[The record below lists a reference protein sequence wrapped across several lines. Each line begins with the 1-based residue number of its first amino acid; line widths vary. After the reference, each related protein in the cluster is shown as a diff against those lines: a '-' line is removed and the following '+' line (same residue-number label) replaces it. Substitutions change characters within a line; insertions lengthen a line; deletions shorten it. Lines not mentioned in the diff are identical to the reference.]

1 MVALTNKAFF
11 EDRIARKKLVASE
24 GRPVRFSKDDV
35 YRSNYEKLCRGT
47 NIKVSLLKRIC

>member
-1 MVALTNKAFF
+1 MALTNKAFF
-11 EDRIARKKLVASE
+11 EDRIARKKLVARE

-47 NIKVSLLKRIC
+47 NVKVSLLKRIC